1 MLLER
6 KLKNPCHEDHEEI
19 GSRSRTID
27 APRKRIDKFKS
38 SNGYYNQLTVGS
50 PAVGRRGII
59 VSHGYVFYNGRFIY
73 EFYYMNTNLIVFINE
88 IKNSNMKID

>member
-1 MLLER
+1 MLIYLIDLYRHNTEKIIYFLLLER

-59 VSHGYVFYNGRFIY
+59 VSHGYVFYNG
-73 EFYYMNTNLIVFINE
+73 L
-88 IKNSNMKID
+88 